1 MKLWLEDNGL
11 GLLNKIDIVDL
22 CWCKNS
28 WVQEWRS
35 QLLVVAHIGITPSP
49 VQIPTHPPTQMDYDK
64 AHQGTHNLFMHENYE
79 SLKICRWTR
88 YILIK
93 LIMHGFSKR
102 NK

>member
-49 VQIPTHPPTQMDYDK
+49 VQIPTHPPK
-64 AHQGTHNLFMHENYE
+64 
-79 SLKICRWTR
+79 WTM
-88 YILIK
+88 IK
-93 LIMHGFSKR
+93 LIKGHITYSCMKIMRVLKYVDELDIF
-102 NK
+102 